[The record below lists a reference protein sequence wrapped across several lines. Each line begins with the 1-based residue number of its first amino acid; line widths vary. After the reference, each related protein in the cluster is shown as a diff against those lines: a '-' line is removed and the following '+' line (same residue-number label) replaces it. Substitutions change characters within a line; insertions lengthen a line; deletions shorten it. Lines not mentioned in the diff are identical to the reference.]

1 MDGAEGVFG
10 SGYDDDIVGDAGRNI
25 IHGGAGAD
33 EIFGGANQDLISG
46 GAGADDVFGGA
57 GADILIDLEGGDS
70 IFGDAASANDT
81 HATQNDDYFIV
92 GNGANGT
99 TIEDFD
105 LSPDGTG
112 LSGRSSQHQDIV
124 FIQVA
129 AASLLGLVISLMR
142 FTL

>member
-1 MDGAEGVFG
+1 M
-10 SGYDDDIVGDAGRNI
+10 
-25 IHGGAGAD
+25 
-33 EIFGGANQDLISG
+33 ISG

-70 IFGDAASANDT
+70 IFGDAVSANDT
-81 HATQNDDYFIV
+81 HATQSDDYFIV
-92 GNGANGT
+92 GNSNGT

-129 AASLLGLVISLMR
+129 AASLAGAGYQLDEIYSLVTGQNDTAWRDFVRKLEVEVVASDVDGQANQIVD
-142 FTL
+142 